1 VGKPIKIAIE
11 ADGDQAES
19 VFDRVGKAA
28 KSSFGKLGEGLKSAG
43 PPLLGIATGIGAVV
57 VGGIAAALN
66 TSEIKATLG
75 AQLGL
80 AGADAEKVGAAAGD
94 LYKQGYGES
103 LQETADI
110 TKAAFENGL
119 VSVKSSKQ
127 EITALGAQV
136 ATYAKITGED
146 AVASTRAVSQ
156 MIKTGLVKNATEAFD
171 VLTRGQQLGINKSE
185 DLLDTFNEYGGQFQK
200 IGLNAQDSL
209 GLMNQLLQGG
219 ARDSDVAADAIKEF
233 SIRAID
239 GSKTTVEGYKAIG
252 LNADEMAKKIA
263 AGGPVA
269 RTAFG
274 EVLTALNGIED
285 PVKRNAA
292 GVALF
297 GTQFE
302 DLGGAFAKAN
312 LGTAAASLGQV
323 AGASEKVNAA
333 LSATPTAQLETLK
346 RQATQT
352 FVDLFVKYA
361 LPSVTRFLTY
371 LNGPGKFIIASW
383 ALEASAAVLDFV
395 DNFLQGL
402 EDMTR
407 LANTWGV
414 NLLRTIQYTFAAFPG
429 PVSAAAGKAADAL
442 EGFSD
447 RTLEGLSKARGGIAT
462 TQSAIAR
469 AKLTA
474 KLNADKAELDTK
486 LAAAKT
492 ALKDPN
498 LSKERKAKLTANI
511 ADLESKVRT
520 AQGKLDSLKD
530 KNVTVTTTFY
540 QKLIGVVPDQSKGV
554 RQVGAPRIRVPVPR
568 PPARNIPKVPV
579 INVYALTD
587 GPEVGRR
594 VVKALKEYANLNGP
608 IPVWEFQ

>member
-1 VGKPIKIAIE
+1 MAKPIKIGLE
-11 ADGDQAES
+11 VDGGPEAES
-19 VFDRVGKAA
+19 VFDKVGKAA
-28 KSSFGKLGEGLKSAG
+28 KASFGKLGEGLKSAG

-66 TSEIKATLG
+66 TSEIKATLA

-119 VSVKSSKQ
+119 VSVKSSKA
-127 EITALGAQV
+127 EITALGASV
-136 ATYAKITGED
+136 ATYSKLTGED
-146 AVASTRAVSQ
+146 AVNSTRAVAQ
-156 MIKTGLVKNATEAFD
+156 MIKTGLVKNAEQAFD
-171 VLTRGQQLGINKSE
+171 ILTRGQQLGINKSE
-185 DLLDTFNEYGGQFQK
+185 DLLDTFNEYGTQFRK
-200 IGLNAQDSL
+200 IGLSAEDSL

-239 GSKTTVEGYKAIG
+239 GSKTTVQGFKDIG
-252 LNADEMAKKIA
+252 LNAEQMAAKIA
-263 AGGPVA
+263 AGGPSA

-302 DLGGAFAKAN
+302 DLGSAFQKAD
-312 LGTAAASLGQV
+312 LGTAASSLGQV
-323 AGASEKVNAA
+323 AGASQKVNAA
-333 LSATPTAQLETLK
+333 LGATPTAQLETLK

-361 LPSVTRFLTY
+361 LPAVTQFLTY
-371 LNGPGKFIIASW
+371 LNGPGKYIIAAW
-383 ALEASAAVLDFV
+383 ALEGASSVLDFV
-395 DNFLQGL
+395 DGFLQGL
-402 EDMTR
+402 ETMTR
-407 LANTWGV
+407 TLNTWGV
-414 NLLRTIQYTFAAFPG
+414 ATLRTIQQVFSVVPG
-429 PVSAAAGKAADAL
+429 PVSQAAGKAADAM
-442 EGFSD
+442 EGFTD
-447 RTLEGLSKARGGIAT
+447 RTLEALGEARGGIST
-462 TQSAIAR
+462 TQSAIAK

-474 KLNADKAELDTK
+474 QLKADKTDLDTK
-486 LAAAKT
+486 LAAAKASLNDKNLT
-492 ALKDPN
+492 KDRRAAI
-498 LSKERKAKLTANI
+498 KANI
-511 ADLESKVRT
+511 ADLEAKVRA

-554 RQVGAPRIRVPVPR
+554 RQSGAPRIRVPIPVP
-568 PPARNIPKVPV
+568 PKNIAKVPP
-579 INVYALTD
+579 INVYALMD

-594 VVKALKEYANLNGP
+594 VVAALKEYANVNGP
-608 IPVWEFQ
+608 IPVWQFQ